1 MLQELY
7 IYNIALIKS
16 LRIEFE
22 RGLNVLTGETGAG
35 KSIVVD
41 CVNMALGHRAD
52 RELVQTGAQKGG
64 VKALFDI
71 SGSPAAQQFLNEM
84 QIDFDDNMVE
94 VERELALSGRNI
106 TRINGTMVPLT
117 TLKAFT
123 SNLVDLHG
131 QQEHQK
137 LMDPAQHVMYL
148 DSYGGEEIS
157 KLKLEV
163 RGAYEKYTEARRKL
177 NKLDMDEAT
186 RAQRIDILRMQ
197 VNEITSAKLKKG
209 EEEELEKRS
218 KVFENSEKLASCT
231 RIAYE
236 RMYQGGKSL
245 SAQESIKRAL
255 DSFRQI
261 ANLDTAYE
269 EICARLESLYAEAQ
283 DLGYELQAIYEDLS
297 FDPGEAE
304 RVQDR
309 LDLIKRLSRKYG
321 AGTAEIIEYGKKAQ
335 AELNAL
341 ESIDS
346 EREEAKENCEKLKKV
361 LAEKAEALSEARR
374 RTAKVMEQAI
384 LEQLKALG
392 MAKTR
397 LETGFTKRD
406 SVREDGA
413 EDVEFLISPNP
424 GEPLRPLA
432 AIASGGEISRFMLA
446 LKVILAQ
453 NDGIETLIFDEIDTG
468 ISGRMAQVVGEKM
481 SLLGKDHQV
490 ICVTHLAQIAA
501 LGDTQF
507 LVEKTVNDDRTDS
520 RVSKLTPEGRV
531 NELTRLVGGAETD
544 ESGREHARSMLDAAW
559 KLKAEIRK

>member
-197 VNEITSAKLKKG
+197 VNEITSAKLK
-209 EEEELEKRS
+209 R
-218 KVFENSEKLASCT
+218 
-231 RIAYE
+231 
-236 RMYQGGKSL
+236 
-245 SAQESIKRAL
+245 
-255 DSFRQI
+255 
-261 ANLDTAYE
+261 
-269 EICARLESLYAEAQ
+269 
-283 DLGYELQAIYEDLS
+283 
-297 FDPGEAE
+297 
-304 RVQDR
+304 
-309 LDLIKRLSRKYG
+309 
-321 AGTAEIIEYGKKAQ
+321 
-335 AELNAL
+335 
-341 ESIDS
+341 
-346 EREEAKENCEKLKKV
+346 
-361 LAEKAEALSEARR
+361 ARR
-374 RTAKVMEQAI
+374 KNSKNAARYLKIPRSSQAAP
-384 LEQLKALG
+384 ALP
-392 MAKTR
+392 T
-397 LETGFTKRD
+397 
-406 SVREDGA
+406 SVCIR
-413 EDVEFLISPNP
+413 
-424 GEPLRPLA
+424 A
-432 AIASGGEISRFMLA
+432 ARA
-446 LKVILAQ
+446 
-453 NDGIETLIFDEIDTG
+453 
-468 ISGRMAQVVGEKM
+468 
-481 SLLGKDHQV
+481 
-490 ICVTHLAQIAA
+490 
-501 LGDTQF
+501 
-507 LVEKTVNDDRTDS
+507 
-520 RVSKLTPEGRV
+520 
-531 NELTRLVGGAETD
+531 
-544 ESGREHARSMLDAAW
+544 
-559 KLKAEIRK
+559 